1 MSSCFIS
8 VVEDS
13 MEHIM
18 EKATEFAQ
26 LSKFDGGMG
35 ISFTKLR
42 ASGSL
47 IKKINQYSSGPI
59 PFIKIYDTIK
69 NAMLQ

>member
-13 MEHIM
+13 REHIM